1 MLPLDQMSFF
11 VQAGALALLAVAFL
25 AFLAIVGLRFMRR
38 GAARFWAAP
47 GAVALVLLPGVLA
60 AGLTALAFRQTL
72 AAMALVGSG
81 GLAAIAGGS
90 VEALIPLLVGL
101 PAVAALAFVG
111 LVLTSIGSSRVKQG
125 GSGGGLALPAA
136 ALVAVLLSAGLIVLS
151 VRMVAAVNTGLGD
164 AQGLLLRLNVCLVGS
179 AALATLL
186 FVLALVTA
194 LRAPRGASPLGV
206 KLASLSAFSLCGL
219 LALAGVWVVYEDV
232 QCYWSTALTGLPCD
246 ALPVPVGIAVGEPPL
261 PPPRPPPPPPPPP
274 PRQTGL
280 PSPGE
285 GLEQGVPGGVVGR
298 RVDPG
303 QRDGRTDAVRVGG
316 QIKEPKKLE
325 NVAPQYPEIARQ
337 ARVQGVVILEC
348 TIGPEGKV
356 TRVTVLRGI
365 PLLDPAAV
373 DAVKQWVYAPTLL
386 NGVPV
391 AVIMTVTVNFRLG
404 PG

>member
-1 MLPLDQMSFF
+1 MLPLDQMSFL

-25 AFLAIVGLRFMRR
+25 AFLAILGLRFVRR

-72 AAMALVGSG
+72 AGMALAGSG

-90 VEALIPLLVGL
+90 VEALVPLLVGL

-151 VRMVAAVNTGLGD
+151 VRMVAAVNTGLRD
-164 AQGLLLRLNVCLVGS
+164 AQGLLLRLGVCLVGS

-206 KLASLSAFSLCGL
+206 KLASLSAFSLCGV
-219 LALAGVWVVYEDV
+219 LALAGIWVVYGDV

-246 ALPVPVGIAVGEPPL
+246 ALPVPVGVAIGEPP
-261 PPPRPPPPPPPPP
+261 PPPPAPPPPPPPP
-274 PRQTGL
+274 PRTGL

-285 GLEQGVPGGVVGR
+285 GLEQGVPRGVVGR

-303 QRDGRTDAVRVGG
+303 QREGRSDAVRVGG
-316 QIKEPKKLE
+316 QIKEPKRLKT
-325 NVAPQYPEIARQ
+325 VAPQYPDIARQ

-348 TIGPEGKV
+348 TISPEGKV
-356 TRVTVLRGI
+356 TQVRILRGI
-365 PLLDPAAV
+365 PLLDQAAV

-391 AVIMTVTVNFRLG
+391 PVLMTVTVNFKLG